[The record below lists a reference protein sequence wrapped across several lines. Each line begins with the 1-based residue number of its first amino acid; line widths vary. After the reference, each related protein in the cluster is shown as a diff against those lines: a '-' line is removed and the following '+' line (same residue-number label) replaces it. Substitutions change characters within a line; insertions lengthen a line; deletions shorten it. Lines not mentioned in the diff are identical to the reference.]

1 MGMAPTISSYLCDHQ
16 ISYQVINHPPSNNA
30 LDTAHSAQ
38 IEPTQLAKAVVMERS
53 NGELVMILTRGDKH
67 IKLKELNK
75 HFSPPLKFLPEPELS
90 DYFQDC
96 NQGAVPGFGDAYGI
110 KTLVDADLLNAPEV
124 YLEAGDHRELI
135 LLSRS
140 QFQYLMKNCAIIEDV

>member
-1 MGMAPTISSYLCDHQ
+1 MGLAPTISSYLCDHQ

-38 IEPTQLAKAVVMERS
+38 IEPSLLAKAVVMERS
-53 NGELVMILTRGDKH
+53 NGELVMILACGDKH
-67 IKLKELNK
+67 IHLRELNK
-75 HFSPPLKFLPEPELS
+75 RISPPLKFVSEAELS

-96 NQGAVPGFGDAYGI
+96 DTGAIPGFGDAYGI
-110 KTLVDADLLNAPEV
+110 STLVDADLLKAPEV

-140 QFQYLMKNCAIIEDV
+140 QFQYLMKNATILEDL